1 MSSEPAW
8 RQFVDEVV
16 AFPKTAQANHGFPQR
31 LPALTNREHAVLELV
46 AQGLD
51 NGRIAGALSLS
62 EKTVRNYVTSIFDK
76 LQVSSRPQ
84 AIVLAREAGYG
95 HGPSRLPH

>member
-1 MSSEPAW
+1 MAFQQTAAPQSP
-8 RQFVDEVV
+8 DTGV
-16 AFPKTAQANHGFPQR
+16 AQR
-31 LPALTNREHAVLELV
+31 LSGLTARERGVLELI
-46 AQGLD
+46 AQGHD
-51 NGRIAGALSLS
+51 NSHIAQALSLS

-95 HGPSRLPH
+95 HAPLKPAH